1 MLFRS
6 APMAE
11 DLRLALALFGYLEKA
26 PDDLVAW
33 RRELFDEVQFSTI
46 HYFAARE
53 IADLVPEATLRMSFD
68 EVATASRHDWKSPL
82 GL

>member
-1 MLFRS
+1 
-6 APMAE
+6 MAD

-33 RRELFDEVQFSTI
+33 RRKRFDEVHLSTI

-53 IADLVPEATLRMSFD
+53 IVDLVPEATLRMSLD
-68 EVATASRHDWKSPL
+68 EVATASRRDWKGPL